1 MLGVSIQ
8 GYVWMRAIE
17 IPSNWRDI
25 TLEEGVALD
34 RGFILL
40 CSGLIRSNKLVIRS
54 GTYVNCHAM
63 FDAH

>member
-1 MLGVSIQ
+1 
-8 GYVWMRAIE
+8 MRAIE